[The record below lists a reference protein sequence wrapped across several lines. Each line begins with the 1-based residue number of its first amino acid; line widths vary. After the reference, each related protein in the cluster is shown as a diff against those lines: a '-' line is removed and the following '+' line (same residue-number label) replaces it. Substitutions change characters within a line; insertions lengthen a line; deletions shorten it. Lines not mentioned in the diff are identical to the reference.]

1 MSLDWLELCVSLAAC
16 QFYRRETREPEKYVG
31 EQVRGMSSSLSVQLL
46 VMADAV
52 GMWKANHVFGS
63 STVRT
68 SRYGCYNRMCGVT
81 LTVKTEQ
88 QTALHSR
95 RISFGAYM

>member
-52 GMWKANHVFGS
+52 GMWKANHVLRF
-63 STVRT
+63 VRCEHRDT
-68 SRYGCYNRMCGVT
+68 AVT
-81 LTVKTEQ
+81 I
-88 QTALHSR
+88 A
-95 RISFGAYM
+95 